1 MDQTVKPSY
10 RSLLSLSNY
19 RMLLASQVVSALGDG
34 VYAIALIWMMKE
46 ITGSSLLMSV
56 LIASETVPL
65 LIFGLFAG
73 VIVDRGNKKKIMIV
87 CDIARGIIIT
97 FIAAM
102 QTAGLLQPYMLI
114 MAALFLS
121 SFGAF
126 FTPARTVAVRTL
138 VPGEQM
144 MQAQSLAQMIQT
156 LVGLVA
162 PALGAL
168 LLHYDTSYAF
178 MFNAATF
185 WGSAL
190 LLTLIRSRPLV
201 EKSPEKLDRSGF
213 ARDFK
218 EGIFA
223 VTAHPLLRNLIL
235 YLVLINFM
243 LAPTTLLFPLIVGDS
258 TELALFEILFVIG
271 ITAGVLL
278 LNLLR
283 KLRRAAVLAA
293 GIAMML
299 AGLGALTWIHPL
311 YAELACVFIVGL
323 GSPLANVT
331 LQTLFVLKVPKD
343 ALGRA
348 SSLMKVLLEASRP
361 LSTLLAGVLILSI
374 PVRSFFAIMAVFG
387 MIVLGLMLLNPSIR
401 QEPSDLP
408 SPGSPGTAG
417 AVPEKLDA

>member
-34 VYAIALIWMMKE
+34 VYAIALIWIMKE
-46 ITGSSLLMSV
+46 ISGSSFLMSV

-73 VIVDRGNKKKIMIV
+73 IIVDRGNKKRIMIM
-87 CDIARGIIIT
+87 CDIARGIMIA

-102 QTAGLLQPYMLI
+102 LMAGLLKPYMLI
-114 MAALFLS
+114 MA

-126 FTPARTVAVRTL
+126 FTPSRTVAVRTL

-162 PALGAL
+162 PAFGAL
-168 LLHYDTSYAF
+168 LLHYDASYAF
-178 MFNAATF
+178 LFNAATF
-185 WGSAL
+185 MGSAL

-201 EKSPEKLDRSGF
+201 EKSSEKLDRSGF

-218 EGIFA
+218 EGILA

-271 ITAGVLL
+271 ITAGVFS

-283 KLRRAAVLAA
+283 RMQRIVLLAA
-293 GIAMML
+293 GIALML
-299 AGLGALTWIHPL
+299 AGLGALTWIHHL
-311 YAELACVFIVGL
+311 YAELVCVFIVGL

-331 LQTLFVLKVPKD
+331 LQTLFVLKVPQET
-343 ALGRA
+343 LGRA

-401 QEPSDLP
+401 QESSDLP

-417 AVPEKLDA
+417 AVQEKLDA